1 MVRISEDDS
10 AVGAMVKRLSYEELV
25 QYVDNVLRPRDRG
38 FTSEEIDDLL
48 FTFCANCP
56 DPAAALDIVIETMG
70 PVTAKEL
77 VDKAL
82 SQSPRDPATLP
93 ESELALSHP
102 LRSMKPDV
110 S

>member
-1 MVRISEDDS
+1 
-10 AVGAMVKRLSYEELV
+10 MVKRLSYEEMV
-25 QYVDNVLRPRDRG
+25 QYVDNVLRPKDRG
-38 FTSEEIDDLL
+38 FTSEEINDQL

-56 DPAAALDIVIETMG
+56 DPAIALDIVIETMG

-77 VDKAL
+77 VDRAL
-82 SQSPRDPATLP
+82 GQPPRDPATLS
-93 ESELALSHP
+93 ESELALTHP

>member
-1 MVRISEDDS
+1 
-10 AVGAMVKRLSYEELV
+10 MVKRLSYEEMV
-25 QYVDNVLRPRDRG
+25 QYVDNVLRPKDRG
-38 FTSEEIDDLL
+38 FSSDEINDQL

-70 PVTAKEL
+70 PITAKEL

-82 SQSPRDPATLP
+82 SQTPRDPATLP
-93 ESELALSHP
+93 EAELALTHP
-102 LRSMKPDV
+102 LRSMKPQV